1 MCEYFLVVSILD
13 LRLVCERV
21 WVLLLLAMR
30 QPHTPPNPIRIKIQ
44 TQGQTRNKIE
54 NGNDSGT
61 NIKGKW
67 RKLINKKYWKRK
79 LSSLTTMWMY
89 KNTKAKTIC
98 NTETPRSTITRLI
111 RFLDCVL
118 HLLYGSAPP
127 KIPSCGNGR
136 ILRSCHFYAGSFRTK
151 KYIYIQTK

>member
-1 MCEYFLVVSILD
+1 
-13 LRLVCERV
+13 
-21 WVLLLLAMR
+21 
-30 QPHTPPNPIRIKIQ
+30 
-44 TQGQTRNKIE
+44 
-54 NGNDSGT
+54 
-61 NIKGKW
+61 
-67 RKLINKKYWKRK
+67 
-79 LSSLTTMWMY
+79 MY

-136 ILRSCHFYAGSFRTK
+136 KLRSCHIYAGSFRTK
-151 KYIYIQTK
+151 KDIYSNKIDLIGKFWSCFHFPPDNYYFLHRIFLQKIYHQKRIKLAEHINALHLAT